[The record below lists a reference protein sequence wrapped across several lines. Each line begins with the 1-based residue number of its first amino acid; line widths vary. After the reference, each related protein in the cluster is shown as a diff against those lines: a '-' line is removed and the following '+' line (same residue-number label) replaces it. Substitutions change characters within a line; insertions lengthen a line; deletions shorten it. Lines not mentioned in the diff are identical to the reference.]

1 MPFAFKYVASSG
13 NTYLTG
19 REPIEEAIGLRTEL
33 ERIVVAVDGSEHS
46 RESAEFAATMV
57 EKYEIPEVILIHVV
71 PTTAIY
77 EGVDVWRVNV
87 MSFLEEHG
95 SKVLEEA
102 KELMEAGGIEVEAV
116 LTHGDPGSQIV
127 KLARKREADLIIM
140 GSRGITG
147 LASVFLGSVGE
158 RVARNAPCSVLI
170 IRGDAFWA
178 EEEAA
183 GAE

>member
-1 MPFAFKYVASSG
+1 
-13 NTYLTG
+13 
-19 REPIEEAIGLRTEL
+19 LRTEL
-33 ERIVVAVDGSEHS
+33 ERILVAIDGSEHS
-46 RESAEFAATMV
+46 LEAAEFAATMV
-57 EKYEIPEVILIHVV
+57 EKYEIPEVIMIHVI

-95 SKVLEEA
+95 KQLLEEA
-102 KELMEAGGIEVEAV
+102 VEQMRRNGVSVEGV
-116 LTHGDPGSQIV
+116 LAHGDPGSQIV
-127 KLARKREADLIIM
+127 KTARKRDVDLILM

-158 RVARNAPCSVLI
+158 RVARNARCSVLI
-170 IRGDAFWA
+170 IRGDAFYA
-178 EEEAA
+178 EQVEA

>member
-1 MPFAFKYVASSG
+1 MCNRATSA
-13 NTYLTG
+13 
-19 REPIEEAIGLRTEL
+19 PIQEERDMKTDLK
-33 ERIVVAVDGSEHS
+33 RILVAVDGSEHS
-46 RESAEFAATMV
+46 LEAAEFAASMV
-57 EKYEIPEVILIHVV
+57 EKYDIPEVIMIHVV

-87 MSFLEEHG
+87 MSFLEDHG
-95 SKVLEEA
+95 NQLLEEA
-102 KELMEAGGIEVEAV
+102 MKKMEDEGVNVEGILA
-116 LTHGDPGSQIV
+116 HGDPGSQIV
-127 KLARKREADLIIM
+127 KAARKREVDMVLM